1 MGKPEQGM
9 LSAPVVDLEQRDKN
23 NKKKATRNNFGGP
36 GGPPANSIFTAS
48 LGKQTVKSS
57 AGTPT
62 KDPREKLATAGDCQ
76 LHKERDEISCI
87 RQKQPQKRAKKK
99 QRGASCNLQ

>member
-1 MGKPEQGM
+1 M
-9 LSAPVVDLEQRDKN
+9 LSGSIIDLEQRGKN
-23 NKKKATRNNFGGP
+23 NKKNIAKKQFWRTWRTAGKFYF
-36 GGPPANSIFTAS
+36 STAS

-99 QRGASCNLQ
+99 QRGTSCNLQ